1 MSQRR
6 IPAQRSLAY
15 TRWSLPAVGQGPVL
29 KAEAARSERPAP
41 APLAEPWRRESLEE
55 QLVANIRSG
64 RFAAGISA
72 SELEAIV
79 RDAAEEGREDG
90 YAEGFAKGLQEAGI
104 PILGTS
110 VDAIDLA
117 EDRGRFGP
125 LLDELGFKA
134 PPYATGQSVEEALT
148 ASEQVGFP
156 LLVRPSYVLG
166 GRAMEIVRDMDQLR
180 RYITHAVD
188 VSGKNPVLLDS
199 YLSGAIE
206 VEPQAAVA
214 GGRRLVHDPHFH
226 VLGEPSPPPPGPP
239 IWPAVV
245 VLVLFLCKGAVID
258 LRRLGISSLDRRVR
272 ADRYN

>member
-90 YAEGFAKGLQEAGI
+90 YAEGFAKGLQEGHVQGRADGLAAGRGI
-104 PILGTS
+104 IE
-110 VDAIDLA
+110 DAATRFATLIDGIQNPLQHQTEKLRAAMLSLA
-117 EDRGRFGP
+117 TRVARAVIRS
-125 LLDELGFKA
+125 ELRTQ
-134 PPYATGQSVEEALT
+134 PQSIERVVAEAL
-148 ASEQVGFP
+148 AALP
-156 LLVRPSYVLG
+156 LGARNVRVFVCAADRELLG
-166 GRAMEIVRDMDQLR
+166 QFGGEARNWPLDVDDSLEPGDCRVEARDSVIDYSVSARLDAMLAQL
-180 RYITHAVD
+180 H
-188 VSGKNPVLLDS
+188 
-199 YLSGAIE
+199 
-206 VEPQAAVA
+206 A
-214 GGRRLVHDPHFH
+214 GGAD
-226 VLGEPSPPPPGPP
+226 EP
-239 IWPAVV
+239 
-245 VLVLFLCKGAVID
+245 
-258 LRRLGISSLDRRVR
+258 
-272 ADRYN
+272 